1 MIVYITTCVCLFF
14 LLVLIWFINKV
25 WWTPVRIQSR
35 MRSQGIKGP
44 SHKFIHGSTKDILN
58 MKNETMRS
66 PMELSHQ
73 IYPRVSPHVYS
84 WIKLYG
90 NSNLFPNINC
100 LIVCKMSF
108 ALILTV

>member
-1 MIVYITTCVCLFF
+1 MITYITICVCLYF

-25 WWTPVRIQSR
+25 WWTPVRIQSQ

-108 ALILTV
+108 ASILTV